1 MTMSPADTLG
11 ARIAAITGTLTLR
24 LENGADLTGTATLNT
39 NRDVVTLTAGTV
51 VWTIPTTSIRA
62 VGV

>member
-11 ARIAAITGTLTLR
+11 GRIAAITGTLTLR
-24 LENGADLTGTATLNT
+24 LENGADLTGTATLNA
-39 NRDVVTLTAGTV
+39 NRDVVTLTAGAV